1 MTHDEVFD
9 KVRTVLMDALAV
21 DEDEVTPEAVLTR
34 DLGAES
40 IDFLDIG
47 FKLEQAFGIKI
58 GQGEL
63 FPDNV
68 AQNPEYVKEGRVTP
82 KGLDMLK
89 ARMPHVDFARFEAD
103 PQLANVAN
111 VFTVGAL
118 VKFVEGKLGAKV

>member
-1 MTHDEVFD
+1 MTQDEIFQ

-21 DEDEVTPEAVLTR
+21 DDDEVKMDAVLTR

-58 GQGEL
+58 AQGEL

-68 AQNPEYVKEGRVTP
+68 TQDAAYVKDGKFTP
-82 KGLDMLK
+82 QGIAALK
-89 ARMPHVDFARFEAD
+89 AKLPHLDFSRLEAD
-103 PQLANVAN
+103 PTLANVAN

-118 VKFVEGKLGAKV
+118 VKFVEGKVNKG